1 MEYMIDLRRVTKIYA
16 DREKNFQVL
25 NGIDLK
31 VRRGGFVSIKGP
43 SGAGKTTFLNI
54 LGGNLQP
61 SSGEVIVGGV
71 PLHLMDEDSLNTY
84 RRTFCGM
91 LWQDAYEN
99 LIPELTVKEN
109 IEQVMMIGGY
119 PEKKREERTRYL
131 LESFEIADRAHHR
144 LNQLSGG
151 EALRAS
157 LATSMVNEPKLLLC
171 DEPTG
176 ELDSETSRMIIDFLK
191 RVNRNHGTTIVVV
204 THDELFDLAV
214 DMTYY
219 LRDGNLVQA
228 TTPELVRNEPRAIVA
243 YMNSIGQIQIPPHL
257 RKRLGRFVKIIV
269 NDDILS
275 LESADNI
282 FED

>member
-1 MEYMIDLRRVTKIYA
+1 MEYMIDLRRVTKIYSEQ
-16 DREKNFQVL
+16 EKNFQVL
-25 NGIDLK
+25 NGIDLRVK
-31 VRRGGFVSIKGP
+31 KGGFVSIKGP

-61 SSGEVIVGGV
+61 SSGEVFVGGI
-71 PLHLMDEDSLNTY
+71 PLHLLDEDSLNTY
-84 RRTFCGM
+84 RRAFCGM

-119 PEKKREERTRYL
+119 PEAKREERTRYL
-131 LESFEIADRAHHR
+131 LESFEIAERAHHR
-144 LNQLSGG
+144 LSQLSGG

-157 LATSMVNEPKLLLC
+157 LAASMVNEPELLLC

-176 ELDSETSRMIIDFLK
+176 ELDSETSRMIIRFLK
-191 RVNRNHGTTIVVV
+191 RVNKEQGTTIVVV

-214 DMTYY
+214 DITYY
-219 LRDGNLVQA
+219 LRDGNLVQV
-228 TTPELVRNEPRAIVA
+228 TTPEIIEKDPRAMLV
-243 YMNSIGQIQIPPHL
+243 YVNSIGQIQIPPHL

>member
-1 MEYMIDLRRVTKIYA
+1 MIDLRRVTKIYA

>member
-1 MEYMIDLRRVTKIYA
+1 MEYMIDLRRVTKIYSEQ
-16 DREKNFQVL
+16 EKNFQVL
-25 NGIDLK
+25 NGIDLRVK
-31 VRRGGFVSIKGP
+31 KGGFVSIKGP

-61 SSGEVIVGGV
+61 SSGEVFVGGI
-71 PLHLMDEDSLNTY
+71 PLHLLDEDSLNTY
-84 RRTFCGM
+84 RRAFCGM

-119 PEKKREERTRYL
+119 PEAKREERTRYL
-131 LESFEIADRAHHR
+131 LESFEIAERAHHR
-144 LNQLSGG
+144 LSQLSGG

-157 LATSMVNEPKLLLC
+157 LAASMVNEPELLLC

-176 ELDSETSRMIIDFLK
+176 ELDSETSRMIIRFLK
-191 RVNRNHGTTIVVV
+191 RVNKEQGTTIVVV

-214 DMTYY
+214 DITYY
-219 LRDGNLVQA
+219 LRDGNLVQV
-228 TTPELVRNEPRAIVA
+228 TTPEIIEKDPRAMLV
-243 YMNSIGQIQIPPHL
+243 YVNSIGQIQIPPHL

-282 FED
+282 LED